1 METTNTPEIKWGT
14 EWRLFENENAS
25 QMNSGV
31 MNVPVQYLDEFMCV
45 PL

>member
-1 METTNTPEIKWGT
+1 MREIKWGT
-14 EWRLFENENAS
+14 ERRHFGNKNAS